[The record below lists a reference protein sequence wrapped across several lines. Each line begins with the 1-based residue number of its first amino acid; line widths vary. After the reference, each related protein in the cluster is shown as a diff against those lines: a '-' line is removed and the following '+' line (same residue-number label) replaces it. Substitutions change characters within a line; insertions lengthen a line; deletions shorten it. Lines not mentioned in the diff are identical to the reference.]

1 MGSTATPT
9 QPRPRTNYSAAQSQ
23 DAASS
28 TNVTIENISLEQAK
42 RDLAEA
48 EAAYT
53 TAFDPGRDWE
63 LNAPRTADALESERD
78 RADDNL
84 LRAQESL
91 QVAQLNFNATVA
103 GTNYSGTVTQVDP
116 TLITSNGVSAV
127 LALVQLDAE
136 SFAKLQTLP
145 VGLNATVEIIGGRTE
160 NALLVPV
167 EALRDIGDGQY
178 SVEEMTDRMMGE

>member
-91 QVAQLNFNATVA
+91 QVAQLNFNAAVA
-103 GTNYSGTVTQVDP
+103 GTNLS
-116 TLITSNGVSAV
+116 LIH
-127 LALVQLDAE
+127 
-136 SFAKLQTLP
+136 
-145 VGLNATVEIIGGRTE
+145 I
-160 NALLVPV
+160 
-167 EALRDIGDGQY
+167 
-178 SVEEMTDRMMGE
+178 